1 MLSLFEDL
9 INHIT
14 LSDPLFYLILGDFN
28 ARSANSWDDGKISI
42 EGTQLDAL
50 SSFHC
55 LHQLIKKATHIM
67 ENSTS
72 CIDLIFTNQP
82 NLVIDSGVHPS
93 LHTNCH
99 HQILYC
105 KLNLNIKFPPQK
117 FNKFIV
123 SIFSNFVP
131 NRLVTCDD
139 MDPP

>member
-14 LSDPLFYLILGDFN
+14 LSDTLFYLILGDFN
-28 ARSANSWDDGKISI
+28 ARSANSWDDDKISI

-55 LHQLIKKATHIM
+55 LHQLIKNGTHLM

-105 KLNLNIKFPPQK
+105 KLNLHIKFPPQK
-117 FNKFIV
+117 F
-123 SIFSNFVP
+123 
-131 NRLVTCDD
+131 L
-139 MDPP
+139 